1 MGLEGQGH
9 LWTSLSISRYFSCL
23 VWLDTDSWSYTRK
36 TLSGENCALRIKS
49 SLKWACLLYMVHFF
63 PPCFSYTIMKMCWNL
78 EPTERPTFSKIT
90 QMIERLLGDQPE
102 QEQVSESTAGLSDSS
117 LPLQK
122 KKKLHMEQSMWR
134 RCPQETLFFFP
145 NLILPKTQQI

>member
-1 MGLEGQGH
+1 
-9 LWTSLSISRYFSCL
+9 
-23 VWLDTDSWSYTRK
+23 
-36 TLSGENCALRIKS
+36 
-49 SLKWACLLYMVHFF
+49 MVHFF

-122 KKKLHMEQSMWR
+122 KKNYTWNKACDEDVLR
-134 RCPQETLFFFP
+134 KPCFFP
-145 NLILPKTQQI
+145 QLNSPEDTADLALLSNQFVIKSYLRAVANGFETKKRPLLHKQGTRNHVFDRKYCLNARIRRH